1 MGAAGVSRL
10 WIMVAGP
17 YRAGAEGAAAR
28 AANLRALNEVARFRS
43 RGLPVYHAL
52 DDIPKAG

>member
-1 MGAAGVSRL
+1 VGAAGVSRL
-10 WIMVAGP
+10 WIMIAGP

-43 RGLPVYHAL
+43 RGQPVYRAVEE
-52 DDIPKAG
+52 IPEAG

>member
-1 MGAAGVSRL
+1 M
-10 WIMVAGP
+10 IAGP

-43 RGLPVYHAL
+43 RGQPVYRAVEE
-52 DDIPKAG
+52 IPEAG